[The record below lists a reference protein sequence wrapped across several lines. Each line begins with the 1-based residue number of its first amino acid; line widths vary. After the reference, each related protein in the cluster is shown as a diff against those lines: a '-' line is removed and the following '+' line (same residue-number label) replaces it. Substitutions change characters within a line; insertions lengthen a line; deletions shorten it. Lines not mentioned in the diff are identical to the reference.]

1 MNNLSSIVQQLDA
14 LPATITKD
22 QFYRI
27 CHISKR
33 HAKYLLDSGLVKCC
47 RLRQKDTEIQ
57 NRDEGRFGLSDRP
70 GT

>member
-33 HAKYLLDSGLVKCC
+33 HAKYLLDSGLVKCVDSG
-47 RLRQKDTEIQ
+47 KKNTEIQ